1 MFKRSEGRS
10 AGDRQRLWRGST
22 PFHALRHAPGVV
34 AKYLAAGM
42 EFFRLAVSWIAI

>member
-10 AGDRQRLWRGST
+10 AGDRQRICRGSM
-22 PFHALRHAPGVV
+22 PFHALRLPPGVV

-42 EFFRLAVSWIAI
+42 EFFGLAVSWIAI